1 MPEKEFF
8 VWLESA
14 LILAWHQTV
23 GGETVSFRVVLLA
36 EIAGKAYCVARYDCA
51 HGTPHQDIL
60 GIKGGT
66 LAKQWF
72 FDSSRKEVFQNAISD
87 FKANAEEHIRF
98 FRETGSQR

>member
-1 MPEKEFF
+1 MTREDLRNNR
-8 VWLESA
+8 WLE
-14 LILAWHQTV
+14 LAKRC
-23 GGETVSFRVVLLA
+23 FRPL
-36 EIAGKAYCVARYDCA
+36 C

-98 FRETGSQR
+98 FREN